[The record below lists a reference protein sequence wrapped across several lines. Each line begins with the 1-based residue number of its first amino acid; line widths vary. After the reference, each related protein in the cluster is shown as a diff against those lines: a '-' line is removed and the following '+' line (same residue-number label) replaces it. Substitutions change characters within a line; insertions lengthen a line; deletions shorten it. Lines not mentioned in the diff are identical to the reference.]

1 MKLFNCKQLVRA
13 MGVALVSTAGIYA
26 TSTTPAYAS
35 FFPQQNNSA
44 CMAEQAGF
52 GLNCTANDVRVSKVD
67 NVTNT
72 DGTTPVECV
81 LGELFTF
88 KADVTITTTA
98 NERYDYSVYLP
109 EGSWSA
115 QDFNTDNTCSVL
127 IGRTDGPGVD
137 LEEGLDACA
146 DISKAAGFSPT
157 HLYTGETITMFCRD
171 DDNSGQAEFN
181 YCAAWHNKD
190 GADCSELDPA
200 APGTPS
206 KCRCDAFDIDV
217 FIKPDPPTVEKNL
230 VTTNTRTEPGGT
242 YTFDLSLTNPNAESA
257 LFITSLEDLVDT
269 SADGSYETTLNLWGP
284 TGAAGSADGIYL
296 TASNCSQ
303 PPNVGNGI
311 GEIAPSATYSCQFT
325 VQIVDSDLPDDQS
338 PELYDDLI
346 KLALEDKNGSPVID
360 SDSCAAVGGVDGE
373 HCSNVKQVNVTNL
386 PPTISVLKTASPTQV
401 SEAGANV
408 TYTIDVT
415 NTSEAWDSPVLL
427 TELMDDQFGNLDGQG
442 TCSTGGTIAL
452 GGTYSCTF
460 TQFISGTGA
469 GSHTNTVTAKATD
482 NELDEAMASE
492 SETVLINDIPSAITL
507 VKTANPIE
515 VLETGDDPSQVRAV
529 DFTFEF
535 SVDDAGVDSVTFA
548 TLTDDVFGN
557 LTGACMVDM
566 FDDGDDGNG
575 TVGPQPIPQE
585 SLAGFI
591 LYPGESASCTI
602 TQDLTG
608 NAGDIHVNVATIDGT
623 DEDGQA
629 VQAVDDATVTFLPGD
644 PAADMKF
651 AASML
656 VVIELQNA
664 GIENVTLTALTL
676 GIAGPSV
683 FTEDTTAD
691 FRLYNTGGTF
701 DSTGYPACNQGEE
714 LSYNG
719 GPSDTYACAF
729 TIEFIPGLENT
740 DPINFLEDVIA
751 TVEDDEGDASSNDVS
766 IQVVTVE

>member
-1 MKLFNCKQLVRA
+1 MKQFNCKQLVRGL
-13 MGVALVSTAGIYA
+13 GVALISTTGLIGL
-26 TSTTPAYAS
+26 STTPAHAS

-67 NVTNT
+67 NITNV

-115 QDFNTDNTCSVL
+115 QDYNTDNTCSVL

-137 LEEGLDACA
+137 LEGGQDACA

-157 HLYTGETITMFCRD
+157 HLYAGETITMFCRD

-190 GADCSELDPA
+190 GADCSEFDPA

-217 FIKPDPPTVEKNL
+217 FIRPDPPAIEKAR
-230 VTTNTRTEPGGT
+230 VGVDTHTEPGGAF
-242 YTFDLSLTNPNAESA
+242 TFTVSFTNPNDSSSIY
-257 LFITSLEDLVDT
+257 LQSLEDLVDT
-269 SADGSYETTLNLWGP
+269 DADGSYESTLNLWGATGP
-284 TGAAGSADGIYL
+284 AGAADGVYL
-296 TASNCSQ
+296 TSSNCSQ
-303 PPNVGNGI
+303 PANG
-311 GEIAPSATYSCQFT
+311 GEIGPSATYSCQFT
-325 VQIVDSDLPDDQS
+325 VEKVGTDLPDDQS
-338 PELYDDLI
+338 PKFYNDVVRLLLWDEKGD
-346 KLALEDKNGSPVID
+346 PVSAD
-360 SDSCAAVGGVDGE
+360 RCPAGVDDSLSQD
-373 HCSNVKQVNVTNL
+373 CSDVEQVNLTNL

-401 SEAGANV
+401 SESGADV

-415 NTSEAWDSPVLL
+415 NTSDYWDSPLYL
-427 TELMDDQFGNLDGQG
+427 TELMDDQFGNLAGQG
-442 TCSTGGTIAL
+442 SCNVNLYIAE
-452 GGTYSCTF
+452 GATYSCSF

-482 NELDEAMASE
+482 NELDEATAAE
-492 SETVLINDIPSAITL
+492 SETVLINDIPSAIAL
-507 VKTANPIE
+507 LKTANPTE
-515 VLETGDDPSQVRAV
+515 VLETGDDPSQVRTV
-529 DFTFEF
+529 DFTFTF
-535 SVDDAGVDSVTFA
+535 SVDDTGVDSVAFE
-548 TLTDDVFGN
+548 TLIDDQFGN
-557 LTGACMVDM
+557 LTGLCMVDM
-566 FDDGDDGNG
+566 YDDGDDGNG
-575 TVGPQPIPQE
+575 TVGPQPIASTP
-585 SLAGFI
+585 LAGFI

-602 TQDLTG
+602 SEDLTG
-608 NAGDIHVNVATIDGT
+608 NAGDIHVNVATITGT

-629 VQAVDDATVTFLPGD
+629 VEAVDDATVTFLPGS

-664 GIENVTLTALTL
+664 GIENVTLTSLTL

-683 FTEDTTAD
+683 FTEDATAGY
-691 FRLYNTGGTF
+691 RLYNTGGMF
-701 DSTGYPACNQGEE
+701 DGVSYPSCNQGEE
-714 LSYNG
+714 LTYNG
-719 GPSDTYACAF
+719 SPGDTYACAF

-740 DPINFLEDVIA
+740 APIEFLNEVIA

-766 IQVVTVE
+766 IQVTTVE